1 MIYIWLQSIEFGM
14 LYFYIIQIILKNIKI
29 ILICEVLNYLL
40 LFFYQFFLLELL
52 IILFRIFFIFIF
64 YLYQDLIF

>member
-14 LYFYIIQIILKNIKI
+14 LYLYIIQIILKNIKI
-29 ILICEVLNYLL
+29 ILICEVLNYLR
-40 LFFYQFFLLELL
+40 LFFYQVFLLELL

-64 YLYQDLIF
+64 YLHQDLMF